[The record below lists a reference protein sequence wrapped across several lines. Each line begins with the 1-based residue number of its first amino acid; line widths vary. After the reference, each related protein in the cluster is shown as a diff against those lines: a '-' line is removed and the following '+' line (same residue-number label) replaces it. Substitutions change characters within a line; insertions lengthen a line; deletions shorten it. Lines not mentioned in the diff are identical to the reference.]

1 MPHTIPHTMLHTMP
15 HTIPHTK
22 PHRKPHTMPHTMPHI
37 VPHTMLHTMPHTMP
51 HTKPHTMP
59 YTMPHADTDT
69 HRDTD
74 IICHNNVTTTLNF
87 ATPYTIIHECNDIT
101 MLKQNYTIIHAS
113 PMLLHNLNTKCFNNM
128 LLLPNKAQPL

>member
-1 MPHTIPHTMLHTMP
+1 MALCDNDLIMAGAVTTVVSRPGDVFSLQFDTYN
-15 HTIPHTK
+15 
-22 PHRKPHTMPHTMPHI
+22 
-37 VPHTMLHTMPHTMP
+37 TMPHTMP

-69 HRDTD
+69 HTDTD